1 MLCAIYRSNKRDQ
14 TYLYIERR
22 DDFSKIPEALMNSFG
37 KPVFVMTL
45 ELEQRTKLASADIA
59 RVKQDLIGQGFY
71 LQVPPPVES
80 LLKTPDD
87 VDD

>member
-14 TYLYIERR
+14 TYLYIEQQ

-37 KPVFVMTL
+37 KPVFVMVL
-45 ELEQRTKLASADIA
+45 DLDKRHKLATADIE
-59 RVKQDLIGQGFY
+59 RVKHNLAEQGFY

-87 VDD
+87 FDD